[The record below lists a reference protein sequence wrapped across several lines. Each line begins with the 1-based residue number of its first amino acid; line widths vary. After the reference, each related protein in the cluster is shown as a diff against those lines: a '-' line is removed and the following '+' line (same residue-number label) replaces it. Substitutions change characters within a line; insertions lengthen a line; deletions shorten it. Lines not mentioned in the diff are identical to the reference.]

1 MIKIVIGSIL
11 LFLLIFWHTL
21 ISYICIAV
29 YILIVGSLRW
39 RVELVISIT
48 DININ
53 STGVKSRTAR
63 KNCVRLNVINYVIS
77 KKEKKNTIFVN
88 WDVCV
93 KKCTVQW
100 VYILIF
106 QWILVLVNV
115 LCKHFLWN
123 QNSDSIWSFQKGKDF
138 HLIKQ
143 ALVHVFYF
151 VILDIS
157 VSLSGA

>member
-29 YILIVGSLRW
+29 YILIVGSLQW

-53 STGVKSRTAR
+53 STWVKSRTAR

-77 KKEKKNTIFVN
+77 KKEKKTIFVN

-93 KKCTVQW
+93 NNCTVQW
-100 VYILIF
+100 VYILISERF
-106 QWILVLVNV
+106 
-115 LCKHFLWN
+115 
-123 QNSDSIWSFQKGKDF
+123 KDF
-138 HLIKQ
+138 RPNECFLQ
-143 ALVHVFYF
+143 
-151 VILDIS
+151 IS
-157 VSLSGA
+157 FFLKPKIRFNMKF

>member
-29 YILIVGSLRW
+29 YILIVGSLQW

-53 STGVKSRTAR
+53 STWVISRTAH
-63 KNCVRLNVINYVIS
+63 KNCVRLNVINYFIG
-77 KKEKKNTIFVN
+77 KKKKQPTIFVN
-88 WDVCV
+88 WNVCV
-93 KKCTVQW
+93 NNCTVQW

-123 QNSDSIWSFQKGKDF
+123 PKSDSIWSFKEGKDF

-157 VSLSGA
+157 VPLSGA

>member
-1 MIKIVIGSIL
+1 MIKIVIGCIL

-29 YILIVGSLRW
+29 YILIVGSLQW

-53 STGVKSRTAR
+53 STWVKSRTAR

-77 KKEKKNTIFVN
+77 KKEKKTIFVN

-93 KKCTVQW
+93 NNCTVQW
-100 VYILIF
+100 VYILISERF
-106 QWILVLVNV
+106 
-115 LCKHFLWN
+115 
-123 QNSDSIWSFQKGKDF
+123 KDF
-138 HLIKQ
+138 RPNECYLQIFFLKPKIR
-143 ALVHVFYF
+143 FNMKF
-151 VILDIS
+151 
-157 VSLSGA
+157 

>member
-1 MIKIVIGSIL
+1 MIKNVIGCIL

-77 KKEKKNTIFVN
+77 KKEKKPTIFVN

-93 KKCTVQW
+93 KKM
-100 VYILIF
+100 YRAMGI
-106 QWILVLVNV
+106 
-115 LCKHFLWN
+115 H
-123 QNSDSIWSFQKGKDF
+123 SDLSMDFSPGKCSMQTF
-138 HLIKQ
+138 SVKPKIR
-143 ALVHVFYF
+143 FYMKF
-151 VILDIS
+151 
-157 VSLSGA
+157 

>member
-1 MIKIVIGSIL
+1 MMIKIVIGCIL

-29 YILIVGSLRW
+29 YILIVGSLQW

-53 STGVKSRTAR
+53 STWVKSRTVR

-77 KKEKKNTIFVN
+77 KKEKTTTIFVN

-93 KKCTVQW
+93 NNCTVQW
-100 VYILIF
+100 VYNLISERF
-106 QWILVLVNV
+106 
-115 LCKHFLWN
+115 
-123 QNSDSIWSFQKGKDF
+123 KDF
-138 HLIKQ
+138 RPN
-143 ALVHVFYF
+143 VFCKFLFFLTQNQIRYE
-151 VILDIS
+151 ILK
-157 VSLSGA
+157 